1 MMSATTVT
9 PRELAGIR
17 ELGRGAAILHAY
29 RAERRKLATQVA
41 TRVLALVCVLG
52 PFAFAGI
59 LQTQSGAPAD
69 TMFGIWVHS
78 SGYAISLV
86 LLSFCGAWGFPVV
99 AGVLA
104 GDIFSCEDRFGTW
117 KTVLTRSC
125 RRSEVF
131 IGKVLAAATF
141 SVALTTLAAISTV
154 VAGLSFVG
162 DQPLV
167 NLSGELMSPAAC
179 LALVLVSW
187 LFSLLPVLAFT
198 ALAVLF
204 SVATR
209 NGILGVLG
217 PSLVALAF
225 QLLELVGT
233 GIWVHTLLIS
243 SAFDGW
249 HGLLTEHRFF
259 GQLLFAI
266 VVSALWIAICLG
278 ASWLIIRRRDFAG
291 APMSRRQGWGAPVRT
306 VAALALV
313 LALLAIAGNLGPDS
327 VTSARL
333 QASIQPTFN
342 NLTLLQ
348 QRELGRTVPA
358 GAKLNILT
366 NCLRR
371 AGTRR
376 GPGDDWVCTLDVMIP
391 QPGAVP
397 FNSTPVTYDV
407 SVKSNGCYKAE
418 APPTFVGQLLMK
430 DAAGHN
436 VVNPLF
442 VIYGC
447 FEP

>member
-1 MMSATTVT
+1 MSAITLT
-9 PRELAGIR
+9 
-17 ELGRGAAILHAY
+17 LGRRRQVTRASAILHVY

-52 PFAFAGI
+52 PLAFAAI
-59 LQTQSGAPAD
+59 LQSQTGAPAD
-69 TMFGIWVHS
+69 TIFGVWVHS

-86 LLSFCGAWGFPVV
+86 LLSFCGSWGFPVL

-104 GDIFSCEDRFGTW
+104 GDIFSSEDRYGTW

-125 RRSEVF
+125 GRDEVF

-141 SVALTTLAAISTV
+141 SVALTLLAAVATV
-154 VAGLSFVG
+154 VAGVVFVG
-162 DQPLV
+162 DQSLV
-167 NLSGELMSPAAC
+167 GLSGTLLSSGRCA
-179 LALVLVSW
+179 ALVAVSW
-187 LFSLLPVLAFT
+187 LFSVLPVLAFT
-198 ALAVLF
+198 SLAVLF

-217 PSLVALAF
+217 PSLVGLAF

-233 GIWVHTLLIS
+233 GVWVHTLLIS

-249 HGLLTEHRFF
+249 HGLFTAHPFY
-259 GQLLFAI
+259 GQLVLAI
-266 VVSALWIAICLG
+266 AVSLAWIAACLG
-278 ASWLIIRRRDFAG
+278 AAWWILRRRDFAG
-291 APMSRRQGWGAPVRT
+291 APIGRRQGWATPVRT
-306 VAALALV
+306 VVALAAV
-313 LALLAIAGNLGPDS
+313 LAVLTLSGNWGPNS

-333 QASIQPTFN
+333 QASIEPTFES
-342 NLTLLQ
+342 LTLLQ
-348 QRELGRTVPA
+348 QRELGRTVPP
-358 GAKLNILT
+358 GTRLNILT

-376 GPGDDWVCTLDVMIP
+376 GPGDDWVCTLNVLIP

-397 FNSTPVTYDV
+397 FQSTPVTYDI

-430 DAAGHN
+430 DAHGHN

>member
-1 MMSATTVT
+1 MSATAIN
-9 PRELAGIR
+9 PAALAGAG
-17 ELGRGAAILHAY
+17 ELGRGAAIRHVY

-41 TRVLALVCVLG
+41 TRVLALVCVFG
-52 PFAFAGI
+52 PLAFAGI
-59 LQTQSGAPAD
+59 LQTQAGGPAD
-69 TMFGIWVHS
+69 TMFGVWVHS
-78 SGYAISLV
+78 SGFAISLV
-86 LLSFCGAWGFPVV
+86 LLSFCGSWGFPVV

-104 GDIFSCEDRFGTW
+104 GDIFSSEDRYGTW

-125 RRSEVF
+125 RRSDVF
-131 IGKVLAAATF
+131 IGKVLVAMTF
-141 SVALTTLAAISTV
+141 SVVLTTLAAISTL
-154 VAGLSFVG
+154 VAGLAFVG

-167 NLSGELMSPAAC
+167 NLGGVLMSPGKG
-179 LALVLVSW
+179 LELVLLSW
-187 LFSLLPVLAFT
+187 LFSMLPVLAFT
-198 ALAVLF
+198 ALAVLL

-233 GIWVHTLLIS
+233 GVWVHTLLLS

-249 HGLLTEHRFF
+249 HGLFTSRPFY
-259 GQLLFAI
+259 GQLVLAI
-266 VVSALWIAICLG
+266 VVSVLWIAACLG
-278 ASWLIIRRRDFAG
+278 ASWRIIRRRDFAG
-291 APMSRRQGWGAPVRT
+291 APMSRRQGWSAPVRT
-306 VAALALV
+306 VAALAVV
-313 LALLAIAGNLGPDS
+313 LAALAIAGNLGPNS

-348 QRELGRTVPA
+348 QRELGRTVAP
-358 GAKLNILT
+358 GAKLNVLT
-366 NCLRR
+366 SCVRR
-371 AGTRR
+371 AGTRH
-376 GPGDDWVCTLDVMIP
+376 GPGDDWVCTLDVLIP

-418 APPTFVGQLLMK
+418 APPTFVGQLMMK
-430 DAAGHN
+430 GAGGHN
-436 VVNPLF
+436 IVNPLF